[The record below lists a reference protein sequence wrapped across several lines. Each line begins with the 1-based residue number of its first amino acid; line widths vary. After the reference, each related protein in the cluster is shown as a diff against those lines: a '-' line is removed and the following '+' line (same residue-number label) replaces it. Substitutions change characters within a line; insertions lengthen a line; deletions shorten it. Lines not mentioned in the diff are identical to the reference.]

1 MMLKLKLK
9 TCLNLA
15 VLGSLVWMA
24 SCTDLSETVHDQI
37 TEENF
42 NPTAND
48 VPALIAP
55 AYSVLRGMK
64 LGWYSFF
71 DLQEESSDVMVTPVR
86 PNGWYDGGT
95 YIRLHK
101 HEWDRFQGQPSN
113 TYGQSFSGIN
123 TANRVIYQIESGV
136 VPLQT
141 GSEAI
146 IAELRALRAYY
157 YWILLDNFGNVP
169 IVTDFADESLP
180 EQNSRQEVY
189 DFVVSE
195 LNAVI
200 PDLTEEV
207 SQATYGR
214 FTAWAARALLVRTYL
229 NAEVYTGNA
238 QWQNVI
244 SEADYVI
251 NNGPFML
258 EPVYKNNFS
267 LDNHNSQE
275 FIWAVPYDELLGT
288 GNQYHMK
295 SFPPIMQRAYGME
308 SQPWGGNAALPQFID
323 TYDEDDGRLEDTWL
337 MGEVEDP
344 NTGEVLANFI
354 NYMETT
360 ESGVPQPFDWGY
372 SPAKYEVP
380 RPGAQT
386 NISTDYP
393 VFRYAEILM
402 AKAEALLRTGN
413 AAGAAVIVNQVRERN
428 FDPYSAD
435 KMVSAADLTGGSS
448 YPYGFIVDGEISEH
462 EGGDDIEFGGFLDE
476 LGYEFAAESF
486 RRRQIIRFK
495 TTSGEP
501 VFIAKSWFKRRATH
515 APHLTIFPLNDGV
528 LNVNSNLQQNP
539 GYE

>member
-1 MMLKLKLK
+1 MMLKLKTYL
-9 TCLNLA
+9 TI
-15 VLGSLVWMA
+15 VIISTLVVMTA
-24 SCTDLSETVHDQI
+24 CTDLTETVHDQI

-42 NPTAND
+42 NPTGD
-48 VPALIAP
+48 DISALIAP

-95 YIRLHK
+95 YIRMHK
-101 HEWDRFQGQPSN
+101 HEWDRFQGQPNS

-136 VPLQT
+136 VPLET
-141 GSEAI
+141 GQEAI
-146 IAELRALRAYY
+146 LAELRGLRAYY

-169 IVTDFADESLP
+169 IVTDFSDESVP
-180 EQNSRQEVY
+180 EQNTRQEVY

-200 PDLTEEV
+200 PNLTDEV
-207 SQATYGR
+207 NQATYGR
-214 FTAWAARALLVRTYL
+214 FTAWAARSLLVRTYL
-229 NAEVYTGNA
+229 NAEVYTGTP
-238 QWQNVI
+238 QWEQVI
-244 SEADYVI
+244 TEADYII

-258 EPVYKNNFS
+258 EPVYKDNFS
-267 LDNHNSQE
+267 LNNHNSQE

-308 SQPWGGNAALPQFID
+308 AQPWGGNAALPQFID
-323 TYDEDDGRLEDTWL
+323 TYDEDDGRLDDTWL

-344 NTGEVLANFI
+344 ETGEVLANFI

-380 RPGAQT
+380 RPGAQVD
-386 NISTDYP
+386 ISTDYP
-393 VFRYAEILM
+393 IFRFAETLM
-402 AKAEALLRTGN
+402 AKAEALLHTGRS
-413 AAGAAVIVNQVRERN
+413 GEAAVIVNQVRERN
-428 FDPYSAD
+428 FDPYSED
-435 KMVSAADLTGGSS
+435 KIVTAADLTGGSK
-448 YPYGFIVDGEISEH
+448 YQYGFTEAGEIVDF
-462 EGGDDIEFGGFLDE
+462 EGGEDIVFGGFLDE
-476 LGYEFAAESF
+476 IGYEFAAESF

-495 TTSGEP
+495 TTSGES
-501 VFIAKSWFKRRATH
+501 VFTAKSWFKHRATH
-515 APHLTIFPLNDGV
+515 SDHLTIFPLHNDV